1 MSRSLSSSEPIL
13 AAGERKAFWVPRYCD
28 LFRASDNLLITW
40 MGTQQLINWEKNI
53 IDKLCTFSLW
63 ILGVRSNSSLDIVHF
78 GVSRSTGKWNFYE
91 ISNILSVLL
100 LLGTI
105 MSTDWQRAASSHPSA
120 VRQQQCSA
128 RLSASNFQ
136 RANIQIVKQ
145 RPVFPL
151 SGLTIFLCHQTCNL

>member
-1 MSRSLSSSEPIL
+1 MKWWDLWAALNQYWPRARGKRSGFRENVINFVLPIICWL
-13 AAGERKAFWVPRYCD
+13 QLNSTTYKLRK
-28 LFRASDNLLITW
+28 
-40 MGTQQLINWEKNI
+40 KNI
-53 IDKLCTFSLW
+53 IDKVCTFSLW

-100 LLGTI
+100 DTI
-105 MSTDWQRAASSHPSA
+105 ISTDWQRAASSHPSA